1 MSQSVSLSAL
11 IWSVA
16 DLLRGDYK
24 PSEYG
29 RVILPFTVLRR
40 LDCVL
45 APTKIAVLAEKKARE
60 PLGIDPEPFLL
71 RVARTSFV
79 NTSPLDLKTLMGDPD
94 NLATNLA
101 AYIRGFSTAV
111 RDIFERFRFA
121 EQVDRLAKAGLLY
134 QVTERFAGF
143 PLHPDQVSNHDMG
156 LAFEELIR
164 KFAEVSNETAGEHFT
179 PRDVIRLMVN
189 LLFIED
195 SDILTPNTSAVR
207 TIYDPTAGTGG
218 MLSVAAEHLLEHNP
232 QASLTMFGQEL
243 NDESYAICKADML
256 IKGQDVRNI
265 VPGNTLSEDGHAA
278 RKFDYMLSN
287 PPFGV
292 EWKKVE
298 KEVRK
303 EAEQKGHA
311 GRFGPGLP
319 RISDGSLLFLL
330 HLLSKMRPAAEGGSR
345 IGIVLNGSPLFTGG
359 AGSGESEIRRHVLEN
374 DLVEAIIAL
383 PTDMFFN
390 TGIATYV
397 WILSNRKPAARRGL
411 VQLIDASA
419 MWSKMRKSL
428 GSKRKQM
435 GDDLIDE
442 VTRLFGEAAEA
453 QLASVTDADGRVS
466 RVVVRAGEAPP
477 PAPEGGTVKLA
488 PMARLFR
495 NEAFGYRTITV
506 ERPLRDEKGAVVLG
520 QKGKGKGKPQ
530 PDSALRDTENVPLA
544 EDIQAYFEREVKPH
558 APDAWIDQEK
568 TKVGY
573 EIPFN
578 RHFYV
583 FEPPRPLEEIDA
595 DLKQVTDRIR
605 AMIEGLAA

>member
-1 MSQSVSLSAL
+1 MSQTQSLSTL

-29 RVILPFTVLRR
+29 KVILPFTVLRR

-45 APTKIAVLAEKKARE
+45 APTKAKVMAERAAKEAA
-60 PLGIDPEPFLL
+60 GINPEPFLL
-71 RVARTSFV
+71 RLTGVPFA
-79 NTSPLDLKTLMGDPD
+79 NTSPLDMKTLMGDQD
-94 NLATNLA
+94 HLAANLA
-101 AYIRGFSTAV
+101 AYIQGFSPPV

-121 EQVDRLAKAGLLY
+121 EQTDRLQKAGLLY
-134 QVTERFAGF
+134 QVTEKFAGF
-143 PLHPDQVSNHDMG
+143 PLHPDAVNNHDMG

-164 KFAEVSNETAGEHFT
+164 KFAEISNETAGEHFT
-179 PRDVIRLMVN
+179 PREVIRLMVN
-189 LLFIED
+189 LLFVED
-195 SDILTPNTSAVR
+195 SDILTPGNPVVR

-218 MLSVAAEHLLEHNP
+218 MLSVAGEHLLEHNP
-232 QASLTMFGQEL
+232 KASLTMFGQEL

-265 VPGNTLSEDGHAA
+265 VPGNTLSDDGHAG

-303 EAEQKGHA
+303 EAEQMGHA

-330 HLLSKMRPAAEGGSR
+330 HLISKMRPAKDGGSR

-419 MWSKMRKSL
+419 LWQKMRKSL
-428 GSKRKQM
+428 GSKRKEM
-435 GDDLIDE
+435 GEDDIAA
-442 VTRLFGEAAEA
+442 VTRLFGDGVEAR
-453 QLASVTDADGRVS
+453 LATLTTADGKTS
-466 RVVVRAGEAPP
+466 RVVVRDGEAPP

-488 PMARLFR
+488 PLSRLFR

-506 ERPLRDEKGAVVLG
+506 ERPLKDEAGRVVLG
-520 QKGKGKGKPQ
+520 QKGRQKGKPQ
-530 PDSALRDTENVPLA
+530 PDPALRDTENVPLT
-544 EDIQAYFEREVKPH
+544 EDVDTYFAREALPH
-558 APDAWIDQEK
+558 APDAWIDEDR
-568 TKVGY
+568 TRTGY

-583 FEPPRPLEEIDA
+583 FEPPRPLAEIDA
-595 DLKQVTDRIR
+595 DLKQVTDRIL
-605 AMIEGLAA
+605 AMIGGLAA